1 VVQSS
6 IITAKEIKTMM
17 QVFDLLLSILLFL
30 PVTTLFACQVT
41 MNDQDVTNDYLIF
54 DSIVGESYVN
64 CMGHS
69 KCRDALIVECGVI
82 KCFENEACSS
92 AKIMNFTD
100 SVLCEGL
107 HACHRTEIIAAAPVA
122 PNATTTYRKK
132 SSVSCIGSGSC
143 DVAQIT
149 GAEEVIFSGVKA
161 GRKTH
166 VQGSKLVKCHDGH
179 ENTPACE
186 GFASMETE
194 CLYCGKNGCADHIN
208 MCRYKIIDGEENN
221 DHDHDNDN
229 NRNQPFE
236 KCQPEKIIGN
246 CPAEMDKELQLELN
260 GKVELDVIRDGGKR
274 RMRGSRIF

>member
-1 VVQSS
+1 
-6 IITAKEIKTMM
+6 MM

-41 MNDQDVTNDYLIF
+41 INDQDVTTDYLIF

-92 AKIMNFTD
+92 AKIINFTD

-107 HACHRTEIIAAAPVA
+107 HACHRTEILAAPA
-122 PNATTTYRKK
+122 HNAATTYRKK

-149 GAEEVIFSGVKA
+149 GAEEVVFSGVKA

-166 VQGSKLVKCHDGH
+166 VQGSKLVKCHDGT
-179 ENTPACE
+179 ENAPACE
-186 GFASMETE
+186 GLTSMETE
-194 CLYCGKNGCADHIN
+194 CLYCGKHGCADHIN
-208 MCRYKIIDGEENN
+208 MCRYKIIDGEDNN
-221 DHDHDNDN
+221 DNDNDN
-229 NRNQPFE
+229 NMNQFE
-236 KCQPEKIIGN
+236 KCQPDKIMGN

-260 GKVELDVIRDGGKR
+260 GKEELDVIRDGGTR
-274 RMRGSRIF
+274 RMRGSRMF